1 MKKYQYDFYLA
12 SGFFTDETRKKVKEI
27 AESYRKVGL
36 NVFVPM
42 EHEIPN
48 AWDMSEKDWARKVFE
63 TDLNAINS
71 ARALVYLDFGAS
83 GDCGASWE
91 VGYAYAKG
99 IQVITF
105 AFGKDISLMVSNSS
119 TVFQINADDD
129 LKLV

>member
-1 MKKYQYDFYLA
+1 MKEYQYDYYLA
-12 SGFFTDETRKKVKEI
+12 SGFFTDETRAKVKEV
-27 AESYRKVGL
+27 AESYRRTGFT
-36 NVFVPM
+36 VFVPM

-48 AWDMSEKDWARKVFE
+48 AWDMSEEEWAKKVFE

-71 ARALVYLDFGAS
+71 ARELIYLDFGAN
-83 GDCGASWE
+83 GDCGAGWE

-99 IQVITF
+99 IRVVTF

-119 TVFQINADDD
+119 TVYKTTKND

>member
-1 MKKYQYDFYLA
+1 MKEYQYDYYLA

-27 AESYRKVGL
+27 AENYRRAGFTI
-36 NVFVPM
+36 FVPM
-42 EHEIPN
+42 EYEIPN
-48 AWDMSEKDWARKVFE
+48 AWDMSAEDWARKVFE

-71 ARALVYLDFGAS
+71 AKVLIYLDFGAS

-91 VGYAYAKG
+91 VGYAYAQG

-119 TVFQINADDD
+119 TVIKATNND